1 MAYKHGVYNTEQAT
15 SLTVPIQGSAGL
27 QVIFGTAP
35 IHLAKDPAAAV
46 NTPKLVYSYKEAV
59 EAVGYSD
66 DFENFTLCQ
75 SISACFQVFNV
86 APIILVNVLDPN
98 KAAHVTQNQV
108 ESCDV
113 VDGVVLYDKKYVLL
127 NTLAVKNGSATLVA
141 GSDYEAAH
149 EDNGSVAITLLST
162 AAKEASSL
170 TVSSTSLKPSG
181 VTAAD
186 IVGGVDASTGKETGL
201 ELIRQIY
208 PTLGMVPGLILAPG
222 WSHTPTVAAALQ
234 AKTENINGNFNCSC
248 LLDISADSDGAVF
261 SSFSASRAV
270 SILFSSLMSAHLL
283 DLGQN
288 VHAVDLVNLVQL
300 VQFHHG
306 LAVHLNENVKNG
318 QRDRGVHGAA
328 CLDLAG
334 GQLSAAATNHHAHGS
349 ELNIALCVGGLL
361 CAADLQLHGL
371 GHVHHV
377 GGFLVQQAE
386 RDFKFL
392 VSKIAHGGVV
402 DLTQDPGAG
411 HGFAGRFKVR
421 QRHFLTD
428 AQQAVSF
435 VVDVVTVDLSGDR
448 VHLYSP
454 PIALSRAST
463 SYSRI
468 FSIYSAGMYGAR

>member
-98 KAAHVTQNQV
+98 KAAHVTQNQA

-127 NTLAVKNGSATLVA
+127 NTLTVKNGSATLVA

-149 EDNGSVAITLLST
+149 EDDGSVAITLLST

-201 ELIRQIY
+201 ELIRQQI
-208 PTLGMVPGLILAPG
+208 A
-222 WSHTPTVAAALQ
+222 H
-234 AKTENINGNFNCSC
+234 E
-248 LLDISADSDGAVF
+248 
-261 SSFSASRAV
+261 
-270 SILFSSLMSAHLL
+270 LM
-283 DLGQN
+283 
-288 VHAVDLVNLVQL
+288 
-300 VQFHHG
+300 
-306 LAVHLNENVKNG
+306 AVHHFKHPA
-318 QRDRGVHGAA
+318 GV
-328 CLDLAG
+328 LIR
-334 GQLSAAATNHHAHGS
+334 
-349 ELNIALCVGGLL
+349 ELLI
-361 CAADLQLHGL
+361 
-371 GHVHHV
+371 
-377 GGFLVQQAE
+377 
-386 RDFKFL
+386 
-392 VSKIAHGGVV
+392 
-402 DLTQDPGAG
+402 
-411 HGFAGRFKVR
+411 
-421 QRHFLTD
+421 
-428 AQQAVSF
+428 
-435 VVDVVTVDLSGDR
+435 
-448 VHLYSP
+448 
-454 PIALSRAST
+454 
-463 SYSRI
+463 
-468 FSIYSAGMYGAR
+468 

>member
-98 KAAHVTQNQV
+98 KAAHVTQNQA

-149 EDNGSVAITLLST
+149 EDDGSVAITLLST

-222 WSHTPTVAAALQ
+222 WSHTPH
-234 AKTENINGNFNCSC
+234 
-248 LLDISADSDGAVF
+248 
-261 SSFSASRAV
+261 R
-270 SILFSSLMSAHLL
+270 
-283 DLGQN
+283 
-288 VHAVDLVNLVQL
+288 
-300 VQFHHG
+300 
-306 LAVHLNENVKNG
+306 
-318 QRDRGVHGAA
+318 
-328 CLDLAG
+328 
-334 GQLSAAATNHHAHGS
+334 
-349 ELNIALCVGGLL
+349 
-361 CAADLQLHGL
+361 
-371 GHVHHV
+371 
-377 GGFLVQQAE
+377 
-386 RDFKFL
+386 
-392 VSKIAHGGVV
+392 
-402 DLTQDPGAG
+402 
-411 HGFAGRFKVR
+411 
-421 QRHFLTD
+421 
-428 AQQAVSF
+428 
-435 VVDVVTVDLSGDR
+435 SG
-448 VHLYSP
+448 SP
-454 PIALSRAST
+454 PGQDREHQ
-463 SYSRI
+463 RQ
-468 FSIYSAGMYGAR
+468 F